1 MNRREHALDILYRV
15 MHDHGYASLIMRE
28 DRSIPEEEM
37 PFITETVYGTLRNY
51 GFLEAQWRPYVKKVK
66 MRTALLLDLAAYQMF
81 FMKKPAYAVVSE
93 SVEIAGKKEKGFV
106 NAVLRKVEKNGML
119 QSEKPWITYSHPQ
132 WIYDLWCAHYG
143 KEQALAIMK
152 ADQRRPSV
160 TYRINPLKTTV
171 EKISKMPGIRFIN
184 DLVFTS
190 EQPLQKSEA
199 FLEGKILAQ
208 NPSSVKAA
216 LYLEAKPGDQVL
228 DLCAAPGTKTQLIAA
243 CMKNQG
249 HITAC
254 DLYSQRVSLIDD
266 LMDRTGVT
274 ICQIQVN
281 DAEKEHAFPASSFD
295 RILCD
300 VPCSGL
306 GDLSHKPEIRWH
318 LKPEDLDVLVRSQKK
333 ILANAAEYLKPSGT
347 LVYSTCTLN
356 RKENENQIRS
366 FLKEHPN
373 FVLKKEETVFPG
385 TDDQDGFYMAQ
396 LFKSPG
402 NMIK

>member
-28 DRSIPEEEM
+28 DQNISSEEM

-51 GFLEAQWRPYVKKVK
+51 SLLEAQWRPYVKKVK
-66 MRTALLLDLAAYQMF
+66 MRTALLLDLAVYQMF

-93 SVEIAGKKEKGFV
+93 SVDLAGKNEKGFV
-106 NAVLRKVEKNGML
+106 NALLHKVEKNGMIPDDRL
-119 QSEKPWITYSHPQ
+119 WITYSHPE

-152 ADQRRPSV
+152 ADQRRTSV
-160 TYRINPLKTTV
+160 TYRINPLKTTK
-171 EKISKMPGIRFIN
+171 EEISRISSVRFLN
-184 DLVFTS
+184 DLVFVS
-190 EQPLQKSEA
+190 EHPLQKSKE
-199 FLEGKILAQ
+199 FQEGKILIQ

-216 LYLEAKPGDQVL
+216 LFLEAEPGDQVL

-249 HITAC
+249 QITAC

-266 LMDRTGVT
+266 LMQRTGVT
-274 ICQIQVN
+274 ICQTKVN
-281 DAEKEHAFPASSFD
+281 DAEKEHSFPPASFD

-318 LKPEDLDVLVRSQKK
+318 LKPEDLDSLVQSQKK
-333 ILANAAEYLKPSGT
+333 ILNNATEYLKPSGT

-356 RKENENQIRS
+356 KKENENQIRS
-366 FLKEHPN
+366 FLKDHPD
-373 FVLKKEETVFPG
+373 FALKKEETVFPG
-385 TDDQDGFYMAQ
+385 QNDEDGFYMAQ
-396 LFKSPG
+396 LSKSPG